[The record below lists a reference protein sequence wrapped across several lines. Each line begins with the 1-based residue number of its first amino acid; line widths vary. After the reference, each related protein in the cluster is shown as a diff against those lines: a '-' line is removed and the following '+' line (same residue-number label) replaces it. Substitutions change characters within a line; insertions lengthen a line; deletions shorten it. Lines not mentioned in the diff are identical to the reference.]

1 MKVTLL
7 STYHLNGGAGI
18 AATRLHRA
26 LLKSG
31 VSSSLLTAQV
41 TKPEPGVI
49 GLADT
54 YLGRKWTSAR
64 FGLDRLSF
72 VRYEKDKSV
81 RFHFSPA
88 IIGANLSEHPAIQQA
103 DVLHIHWTNFGFLS
117 LSGLEKLVQLGKPI
131 VWTLHDQWAFTGG
144 CHYTRGCTRFLTQ
157 CGQCPYLRKPGPN
170 DLSARVFARKAAILT
185 PETNLH
191 IVAPSKW
198 MADEAGSSQLL
209 EWFPVSTIA
218 NTLDQTVF
226 RPIDKQAALNRFGLT
241 DTDRPRL
248 LFGSFNTTDPRKGFQ
263 YFADALTLLHQQ
275 QPTATAD
282 RAAANRLN
290 PEILVFGKGQ
300 TDAMAALPYP
310 IRQLGVL
317 TTDDD
322 LVAAYNLA
330 DALVVPSLEDN
341 LPNTVVE
348 SLSCGTPVV
357 AFRTGGIPEM
367 ISQFKN
373 GYLADVGSVP
383 KLANGLAFI
392 LNHPTPTDL
401 RQNAR
406 QFAQKHF
413 SEAVVAQKHVDLY
426 ALLKPHTI
434 DLEL

>member
-1 MKVTLL
+1 MKITLL

-31 VSSSLLTAQV
+31 VESSLVVEQA

-49 GLADT
+49 GLADSF
-54 YLGRKWTSAR
+54 LGNKLTATR

-72 VRYEKDKSV
+72 VPYEKDKSV

-88 IIGANLSEHPAIQQA
+88 TIGANLSEHPAVVGA

-117 LSGLEKLVQLGKPI
+117 LSGLAKLVRLGKPI

-157 CGQCPYLRKPGPN
+157 CGQCPYLRNPGPN

-191 IVAPSKW
+191 IVAPSQW
-198 MADEAGSSQLL
+198 MADEASNSQLL

-226 RPIDKQAALNRFGLT
+226 RPIDRQAALNRFGLT
-241 DTDRPRL
+241 DPDRPRL
-248 LFGSFNTTDPRKGFQ
+248 LFGSFNTTDPRKGFK
-263 YFADALTLLHQQ
+263 YFADALTLLHEQ
-275 QPTATAD
+275 QPG
-282 RAAANRLN
+282 LN
-290 PEILVFGKGQ
+290 PEILIFGKGQ

-310 IRQLGVL
+310 VRQLGVL
-317 TTDDD
+317 TNDADI
-322 LVAAYNLA
+322 VAAYNLA

-341 LPNTVVE
+341 LPNTIVE
-348 SLSCGTPVV
+348 ALSCGTPVV

-367 ISQFKN
+367 IKHFQT

-392 LNHPTPTDL
+392 LNHPTSADL

-406 QFAQKHF
+406 QSAERLF
-413 SEAVVAQKHVDLY
+413 SEATVAQKHLELY
-426 ALLKPHTI
+426 ALLKP
-434 DLEL
+434 

>member
-7 STYHLNGGAGI
+7 STYHLNGGAGV

-26 LLKSG
+26 LLKTG
-31 VSSSLLTAQV
+31 VESSLLVEEV
-41 TKPEPGVI
+41 TRPEPGVI
-49 GLADT
+49 PLADS
-54 YLGRKWTSAR
+54 YLGKKWATAR

-72 VRYEKDKSV
+72 VPYEKDKSV

-88 IIGANLSEHPAIQQA
+88 TIGTDLSEHPAVQQA

-117 LSGLEKLVQLGKPI
+117 LSGLAKLVRLGKPI

-157 CGQCPYLRKPGPN
+157 CGQCPYLRNPGPN

-209 EWFPVSTIA
+209 EWFPVSTIP

-226 RPIDKQAALNRFGLT
+226 RPIDRQLALNRFGLT
-241 DTDRPRL
+241 DPDRPRL

-275 QPTATAD
+275 HPTAAAD
-282 RAAANRLN
+282 RAAADRLN

-310 IRQLGVL
+310 VRQLGVL

-341 LPNTVVE
+341 LPNTIVE

-373 GYLADVGSVP
+373 GYLADVSSTP

-392 LNHPTPTDL
+392 LNYPTPADL
-401 RQNAR
+401 RKNAR
-406 QFAQKHF
+406 QSAERLF
-413 SEAVVAQKHVDLY
+413 SEEEVGRKHRELY
-426 ALLKPHTI
+426 QRVK
-434 DLEL
+434 E

>member
-1 MKVTLL
+1 MKIALL

-31 VSSSLLTAQV
+31 VSSSLLTEQV

-54 YLGRKWTSAR
+54 YLGRKWATAR

-88 IIGANLSEHPAIQQA
+88 IIGANLSEHPAVQQA

-117 LSGLEKLVQLGKPI
+117 LSGLEKLVRLGKPI

-185 PETNLH
+185 PNTNLH

-209 EWFPVSTIA
+209 EWFPVSTIP

-241 DTDRPRL
+241 DPDRPRL

-282 RAAANRLN
+282 RAAADRLN

-373 GYLADVGSVP
+373 GYLADVGSVS

-406 QFAQKHF
+406 QFAESRF
-413 SEAVVAQKHVDLY
+413 SEAEVGRRHIELY
-426 ALLKPHTI
+426 RKSMS
-434 DLEL
+434 D

>member
-1 MKVTLL
+1 MKITLL
-7 STYHLNGGAGI
+7 NTYHLNGGAGV

-31 VSSSLLTAQV
+31 VESSLVVERITR
-41 TKPEPGVI
+41 PEPGVI

-54 YLGRKWTSAR
+54 SLDRKWATAR
-64 FGLDRLSF
+64 FALDRLSF
-72 VRYEKDKSV
+72 VPYEKDKSV

-88 IIGANLSEHPAIQQA
+88 TIGANLSHHPAVLEA

-117 LSGLEKLVQLGKPI
+117 LSGLEKLVRLGKPI

-157 CGQCPYLRKPGPN
+157 CGQCPYLRNPGPN
-170 DLSARVFARKAAILT
+170 DLSARVFARKATILT
-185 PETNLH
+185 PGTKLH
-191 IVAPSKW
+191 MVAPSKW

-226 RPIDKQAALNRFGLT
+226 RPIDRQAALNRFGLS
-241 DTDRPRL
+241 DPDRPRL

-263 YFADALTLLHQQ
+263 YFADALKLLHQQ
-275 QPTATAD
+275 HPTAAAD
-282 RAAANRLN
+282 RLN

-300 TDAMAALPYP
+300 TDTMAALPYP
-310 IRQLGVL
+310 VRQLGVL
-317 TTDDD
+317 TSDDD

-373 GYLADVGSVP
+373 GYLADVGSTI

-392 LNHPTPTDL
+392 LKHPTPADL

-406 QFAQKHF
+406 QSAERLF
-413 SEAVVAQKHVDLY
+413 SEEEVGRRHRELY
-426 ALLKPHTI
+426 HSLLS
-434 DLEL
+434 E